1 MTTPFLLFRKSY
13 HQSVPYYFLQ
23 FYISGYFF
31 DVFLK
36 IFILQFWT
44 NTSFLKTFW
53 CIFLSS
59 LFFPVLVIELFL
71 IPISYLNASS

>member
-1 MTTPFLLFRKSY
+1 MTTPFLLFQKSY

-44 NTSFLKTFW
+44 NTCFLKIFW

-71 IPISYLNASS
+71 MPISYLNASS